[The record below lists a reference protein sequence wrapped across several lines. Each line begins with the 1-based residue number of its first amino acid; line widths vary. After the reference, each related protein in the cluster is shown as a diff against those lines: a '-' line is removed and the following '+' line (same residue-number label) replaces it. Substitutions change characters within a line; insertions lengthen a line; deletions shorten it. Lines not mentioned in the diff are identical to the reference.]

1 MTERLGLTPPIEV
14 TGFASAVDLCAQ
26 AERLGYTDVW
36 SAEVGA
42 VDAFSPLAAI
52 AVKTERVRLGTALVP
67 VFNRPPALT
76 AMSAAGLQQLSG
88 GRFVLGVGLSSPA
101 IVSSWMGL
109 AFDGRVKRIEEYVEV
124 LREALAGKTGDYRG
138 GSAGRHAM

>member
-1 MTERLGLTPPIEV
+1 MSQSASGPPDRRRLGLTPPTEV
-14 TGFASAVDLCAQ
+14 TGFRAAVDLCAQ

-52 AVKTERVRLGTALVP
+52 AVKTERIRLGTALVP

-88 GRFVLGVGLSSPA
+88 GRFALGIGVSSPA
-101 IVSSWMGL
+101 IASWMGL
-109 AFDGRVKRIEEYVEV
+109 DFDARVRRVEEYVEV
-124 LREALAGKTGDYRG
+124 LREALAGK
-138 GSAGRHAM
+138 